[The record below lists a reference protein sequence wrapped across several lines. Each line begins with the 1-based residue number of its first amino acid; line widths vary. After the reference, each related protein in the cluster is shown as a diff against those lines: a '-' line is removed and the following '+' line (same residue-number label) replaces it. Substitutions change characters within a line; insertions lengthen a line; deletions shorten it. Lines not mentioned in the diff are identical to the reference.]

1 MVTNGIMRPVG
12 RDKKELA
19 RGYPLAPQV
28 TCGAMLASLCPTAL
42 AEDGSISYLDETG
55 TEQSCETYRA
65 ANDTEWKGGW
75 YVAENSVEITNRVT
89 VTGDVHLILTNGC
102 KLDAMSGIDVSK
114 GNSLT
119 IYAQSKDESM
129 GKLETV
135 SDYNGAGIGGE
146 GGAGTISGGV
156 VRVQSSEGADIG
168 GGFDAPNGSIA
179 LSDKI
184 EISKDADVKGFGGDK
199 PNLGPPHGAK
209 TDGWVS
215 DSTGHWHPC
224 KIESYAEQFDKDAH
238 SFGDWTI
245 APPATSTTAG
255 SKHKEC
261 TVCGCARRRSR
272 PSPPPAAAA
281 TLRPPTSPT

>member
-55 TEQSCETYRA
+55 TEKSCETYRA

-168 GGFDAPNGSIA
+168 GGLDRKS
-179 LSDKI
+179 
-184 EISKDADVKGFGGDK
+184 V
-199 PNLGPPHGAK
+199 
-209 TDGWVS
+209 V
-215 DSTGHWHPC
+215 
-224 KIESYAEQFDKDAH
+224 
-238 SFGDWTI
+238 
-245 APPATSTTAG
+245 
-255 SKHKEC
+255 
-261 TVCGCARRRSR
+261 
-272 PSPPPAAAA
+272 
-281 TLRPPTSPT
+281 